1 LTILTSQFSNMIV
14 KYLPK
19 SDLFELPKRG
29 SLDAA
34 CFDCKATSVK
44 YIGDDTWE
52 FGLGFATSF
61 SESNWKGIIVPR
73 SSFTKTDFVMKNSPA
88 QVDSDY
94 RGEWLVRFSFVG
106 DRNNIIQAPYQVG
119 DRICQIYFEKVNQVA
134 FEVVKDL
141 TDTERQSGGFGSTGK

>member
-1 LTILTSQFSNMIV
+1 MIV
-14 KYLPK
+14 RYLSK

-73 SSFTKTDFVMKNSPA
+73 RSFTKTDFVMKNAPA

-106 DRNNIIQAPYQVG
+106 DRKHIIQAPYQVG